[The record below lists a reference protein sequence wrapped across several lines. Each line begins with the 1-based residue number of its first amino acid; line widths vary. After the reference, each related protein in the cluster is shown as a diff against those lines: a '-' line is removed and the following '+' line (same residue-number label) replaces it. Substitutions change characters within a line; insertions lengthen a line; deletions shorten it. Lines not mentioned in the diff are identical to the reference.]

1 LDKINIHRV
10 LIAPLDWGLGH
21 ATRCIPIIRAFR
33 DLQIEVVIAA
43 EGSVAILLGEEF
55 PEVRIIPILG
65 YQIQYAKTSAGLFWK
80 LLLQVP
86 KIINTIRKEHIW
98 LEQIIQEEK
107 IDLVI
112 SDNRYGLYTNQ
123 VPCIFI
129 THQLTI
135 KIPNELIEKLL
146 QKINYHYINRFTT
159 CWVPDS
165 EDVRNIAGI
174 LSHPKKMPR
183 IPVKYLGILTR
194 MMNKKN
200 PIVNYHYCFLLSGP
214 EPQRTLL
221 ENQIL
226 KILPQLSG
234 IIILVRGL
242 PGNLSSVEVSEKIK
256 VFNHLSSDGL
266 EAIISS
272 SNLIICRSGYT
283 TIMDLI
289 GLEKKALLIPT
300 PKQTEQ
306 EYLGEKLQLDGFF
319 FTSKQKDLNLLEAI
333 VQADNFPAKFS
344 NISKFSTNVLEALL
358 LEI

>member
-1 LDKINIHRV
+1 MDKINIHRV

-21 ATRCIPIIRAFR
+21 GTRCIPIIRAFT

-43 EGSVAILLGEEF
+43 EGTLAILLGAEF
-55 PEVRIIPILG
+55 PEIRIIPICG
-65 YQIQYAKTSAGLFWK
+65 YHIQYAKTPAGLFWK

-86 KIINTIRKEHIW
+86 KIIKTIRRENIW
-98 LEQIIQEEK
+98 LQQIIQEEK

-112 SDNRYGLYTNQ
+112 SDNRYGLYSDQ

-165 EDVRNIAGI
+165 EDERNIAGI

-194 MMNKKN
+194 MVKKTSL
-200 PIVNYHYCFLLSGP
+200 IVNYHYCFLLSGP

-221 ENQIL
+221 EKQIL

-234 IIILVRGL
+234 VIILIRGL
-242 PGNLSSVEVSEKIK
+242 PGNSSLLKVSQNIK
-256 VFNHLSSDGL
+256 VFNHLSSERL

-289 GLEKKALLIPT
+289 GLQKKALLIPT
-300 PKQTEQ
+300 PNQTEQ
-306 EYLGEKLQLDGFF
+306 EYLGEKLQLDERFF
-319 FTSKQKDLNLLEAI
+319 SSKQKDLNLLEAI
-333 VQADNFPAKFS
+333 VLADNFPVKFS

-358 LEI
+358 LKI